1 MRYSHTNRNG
11 FLIGAGDFCT
21 AGLLLFFWMPG
32 GLQQEIEE
40 VLGHKVME
48 YRKAYLLGIPTLFI
62 YTLVWMARVAEELKQ
77 KALELGVEGKL
88 TSYKHMFFWNLPG
101 VLTILG
107 PAIAT
112 DRFFDTL
119 NKVER
124 KMNAVSDIGRRET
137 S

>member
-11 FLIGAGDFCT
+11 FLIGAADFCT
-21 AGLLLFFWMPG
+21 AGLFLLYWMPR

-62 YTLVWMARVAEELKQ
+62 YTLVWMARIAEELKQ

-88 TSYKHMFFWNLPG
+88 TSYKHMFLWNLPG
-101 VLTILG
+101 VLSVLG

-119 NKVER
+119 NRVER
-124 KMNAVSDIGRRET
+124 KLNSINDNDQN
-137 S
+137 